1 MKLNHDCIRDVMI
14 YIENNCVYE
23 DDSRGNRSIHSR
35 VFYEITHDEKLSS
48 RYTEDEIRYVVA
60 QLYFEDMVIAR
71 MTPETLNFMR
81 FEVDSLSFKGHEF
94 LDNIKDDTIWK
105 KTKKF
110 VGERLNSASLAIIG
124 NVAGKLAL
132 EALTSG
138 ATPK

>member
-14 YIENNCVYE
+14 YIEENCIYE
-23 DDSRGNRSIHSR
+23 DDDRGNQSIHSR

-60 QLYFEDMVIAR
+60 QLYFEDMIIAT
-71 MTPETLNFMR
+71 MTPETLNFR
-81 FEVDSLSFKGHEF
+81 QFEVDCLSFKGHEF

-105 KTKKF
+105 KAKNF
-110 VGERLNSASLAIIG
+110 VGERLTSTSFSIIANIAS
-124 NVAGKLAL
+124 KLAV

-138 ATPK
+138 AVHK

>member
-14 YIENNCVYE
+14 YIENNCIYE

-35 VFYEITHDEKLSS
+35 VFYEIIHDEKLSS

-60 QLYFEDMVIAR
+60 QLYFEDMVIAT
-71 MTPETLNFMR
+71 MTPETLNFRR
-81 FEVDSLSFKGHEF
+81 FNVDSLSFKGHEF

-138 ATPK
+138 AAPK

>member
-14 YIENNCVYE
+14 YIENNCIYE

-35 VFYEITHDEKLSS
+35 VFYEIIHDEKLSS

-60 QLYFEDMVIAR
+60 QLYFEDMVIAT
-71 MTPETLNFMR
+71 MTPETLNFR
-81 FEVDSLSFKGHEF
+81 QFDVDSLSFKGHEF

-110 VGERLNSASLAIIG
+110 VGERLNSASLAIIA
-124 NVAGKLAL
+124 NVASKIAI
-132 EALTSG
+132 EALASG

>member
-14 YIENNCVYE
+14 YIENNCIYE

-35 VFYEITHDEKLSS
+35 VFYEIIHDEKLSS

-60 QLYFEDMVIAR
+60 QLYFEDMVIATI
-71 MTPETLNFMR
+71 TPETLNFR
-81 FEVDSLSFKGHEF
+81 QFDVDSLSFKGHEF

-132 EALTSG
+132 KALTSG
-138 ATPK
+138 AAPK

>member
-14 YIENNCVYE
+14 YIEDNCIYE
-23 DDSRGNRSIHSR
+23 DDDRGNRSIHSR

-48 RYTEDEIRYVVA
+48 RYTEDEIRYVIA
-60 QLYFEDMVIAR
+60 QLYFEDMVVAT
-71 MTPETLNFMR
+71 MTPETLNFIR
-81 FEVDSLSFKGHEF
+81 FEVDSLTFKGHEF

-110 VGERLNSASLAIIG
+110 VGEHLTNTSFTIIA
-124 NVAGKLAL
+124 NVASKLVTETL
-132 EALTSG
+132 MSG

>member
-14 YIENNCVYE
+14 YIEDNCIYE
-23 DDSRGNRSIHSR
+23 DDDRGNRSIHSR

-81 FEVDSLSFKGHEF
+81 FEVDCLSFKGHEF

-110 VGERLNSASLAIIG
+110 IGERLSSTSFTIIA
-124 NVAGKLAL
+124 NVASKLVA
-132 EALTSG
+132 EALMSG
-138 ATPK
+138 MTPK

>member
-14 YIENNCVYE
+14 YIEDNCIYE
-23 DDSRGNRSIHSR
+23 DDDCGNRSIHSR

-60 QLYFEDMVIAR
+60 QLYFEDMIIAT
-71 MTPETLNFMR
+71 MTPETLNFIR

-110 VGERLNSASLAIIG
+110 VGEHLNSASLAIIG
-124 NVAGKLAL
+124 NVAGKFAL
-132 EALTSG
+132 EAVINGL
-138 ATPK
+138 APK

>member
-14 YIENNCVYE
+14 YIENNCIYE

-35 VFYEITHDEKLSS
+35 AFYEIIHDEKLSS

-60 QLYFEDMVIAR
+60 QLYFEDMVIAT
-71 MTPETLNFMR
+71 MTPETLNFR
-81 FEVDSLSFKGHEF
+81 QFDVDSLSFKGHEF

-138 ATPK
+138 AAPK

>member
-14 YIENNCVYE
+14 YSENNCIYE

-35 VFYEITHDEKLSS
+35 VFYEIIHDEKLSS

-60 QLYFEDMVIAR
+60 QLYFEDMVIAT
-71 MTPETLNFMR
+71 MTPETLNFR
-81 FEVDSLSFKGHEF
+81 QFDVDSLSFKGHEF

-138 ATPK
+138 AAPK

>member
-14 YIENNCVYE
+14 YIENNCIYE

-35 VFYEITHDEKLSS
+35 VFYEIIHDEKLSS

-60 QLYFEDMVIAR
+60 QLYFEDMIIAT
-71 MTPETLNFMR
+71 MTPETLNFR
-81 FEVDSLSFKGHEF
+81 QFDVDSLSFKGHEF

-138 ATPK
+138 AAPK

>member
-14 YIENNCVYE
+14 YIEENCIYE

-60 QLYFEDMVIAR
+60 QLYFEDMIIAT
-71 MTPETLNFMR
+71 MTPETLNFR
-81 FEVDSLSFKGHEF
+81 QFDVDSLSFKGHEF

-138 ATPK
+138 AAPK

>member
-14 YIENNCVYE
+14 YIENNCIYE

-35 VFYEITHDEKLSS
+35 VFYEIIHDEKLSS

-60 QLYFEDMVIAR
+60 QLYFEDMVIAI
-71 MTPETLNFMR
+71 MTPETLNFR
-81 FEVDSLSFKGHEF
+81 QFDVDSLSFKGHEF

-138 ATPK
+138 AAPK

>member
-14 YIENNCVYE
+14 YIENNCIYE

-35 VFYEITHDEKLSS
+35 VFYEIIHDEKLSS

-60 QLYFEDMVIAR
+60 QLYFEDMVIAT
-71 MTPETLNFMR
+71 MTPETLNFR
-81 FEVDSLSFKGHEF
+81 QFDVDSLSFKGHEF

-138 ATPK
+138 AAPK

>member
-1 MKLNHDCIRDVMI
+1 MKSNHDCIRDVMI
-14 YIENNCVYE
+14 YIENNCIYE

-35 VFYEITHDEKLSS
+35 VFYEIIHDEKLSS

-60 QLYFEDMVIAR
+60 QLYFEDMVIAT
-71 MTPETLNFMR
+71 MTPETLNFR
-81 FEVDSLSFKGHEF
+81 QFDVDSLSFKGHEF

-138 ATPK
+138 AAPK

>member
-14 YIENNCVYE
+14 YIEENCIYE
-23 DDSRGNRSIHSR
+23 DDDRGNRSIHSR
-35 VFYEITHDEKLSS
+35 VFYEIIHDEKLSS

-60 QLYFEDMVIAR
+60 QLYFEDMVIAT
-71 MTPETLNFMR
+71 MTPETLNFR
-81 FEVDSLSFKGHEF
+81 QFDVDSLSFKGHEF

-138 ATPK
+138 AAPK

>member
-1 MKLNHDCIRDVMI
+1 
-14 YIENNCVYE
+14 
-23 DDSRGNRSIHSR
+23 
-35 VFYEITHDEKLSS
+35 
-48 RYTEDEIRYVVA
+48 
-60 QLYFEDMVIAR
+60 MVIAT
-71 MTPETLNFMR
+71 MTPETLNFR
-81 FEVDSLSFKGHEF
+81 QFDVDSLSFKGHEF

-138 ATPK
+138 AAPK

>member
-14 YIENNCVYE
+14 YIENNCIYE

-35 VFYEITHDEKLSS
+35 VFYEIIHDEKLSS

-60 QLYFEDMVIAR
+60 QL
-71 MTPETLNFMR
+71 LNFIR
-81 FEVDSLSFKGHEF
+81 FNVDSLSFKGHEF

-138 ATPK
+138 AAPK

>member
-14 YIENNCVYE
+14 YIENNCIYE

-35 VFYEITHDEKLSS
+35 VFYEIIHDEKLSS

-60 QLYFEDMVIAR
+60 QLYFEDMVIAT
-71 MTPETLNFMR
+71 MTPETLNFR
-81 FEVDSLSFKGHEF
+81 QFDVDSLSFKGHEF

-124 NVAGKLAL
+124 NVASKIAI
-132 EALTSG
+132 EALASG

>member
-14 YIENNCVYE
+14 YIENNCIYE

-35 VFYEITHDEKLSS
+35 VFYEITHDKKLSS

-60 QLYFEDMVIAR
+60 QLYFEDMVIAT
-71 MTPETLNFMR
+71 MTPETLNFR
-81 FEVDSLSFKGHEF
+81 QFDVDSLSFKGHEF

-138 ATPK
+138 AAPK

>member
-14 YIENNCVYE
+14 YIENNCIYE

-35 VFYEITHDEKLSS
+35 VFYEIIHDEKLSS

-60 QLYFEDMVIAR
+60 QLYFEDMVIAT
-71 MTPETLNFMR
+71 MTPETLNFR
-81 FEVDSLSFKGHEF
+81 QFDVDSLSFKGHEF

-138 ATPK
+138 ATLK

>member
-14 YIENNCVYE
+14 YIEENCMYE
-23 DDSRGNRSIHSR
+23 DDDRGNRSIHSR

-60 QLYFEDMVIAR
+60 QLYFEDMVIAT
-71 MTPETLNFMR
+71 MTPETLNFR
-81 FEVDSLSFKGHEF
+81 QFDVDSLSFKGHEF

-138 ATPK
+138 AAPK

>member
-1 MKLNHDCIRDVMI
+1 MI
-14 YIENNCVYE
+14 YIENNCIYE

-71 MTPETLNFMR
+71 MTPETLNFRR

-138 ATPK
+138 AAPK

>member
-14 YIENNCVYE
+14 YIENNCIYE

-35 VFYEITHDEKLSS
+35 VFYEIIHDEKLSS

-60 QLYFEDMVIAR
+60 QLYFEDMVIAT
-71 MTPETLNFMR
+71 MTPETLNFR
-81 FEVDSLSFKGHEF
+81 QFDVDSLSFKGHEF

-110 VGERLNSASLAIIG
+110 VEERLNSASLAIIG

-138 ATPK
+138 AAPK